1 MIIRKKTN
9 WFRMLFIWKG
19 SVLPKLLPRLAGLF
33 LFTSIIVYYRSYL
46 DRYHGELSTNIYT
59 LFGIAL
65 AIFLG
70 FRNTV
75 CYDRF
80 WEGRKL
86 WGALLNDTRSLAQQV
101 HNFIPGDESHKKEK
115 IIFMKQMA
123 AMVYALNHQ
132 LRCTD
137 AIPEIIKLLGPEFV
151 KKLEGA
157 EYRPVIL
164 MRELGTQINKWRECG
179 TIDTILQVAMDKNL
193 ANFSNVIG
201 GCERIAATPIPFSY
215 YVLLHRTIYIYCFL
229 LPLGFANSL
238 GWYAPFII
246 TFIGYT
252 FTALEAIADELEDPF
267 GNMQNDLALDAMSI
281 NIERSIAEIEDI
293 HIEKNKELDSFYI
306 T

>member
-1 MIIRKKTN
+1 MIVRKKTN
-9 WFRMLFIWKG
+9 WFSMLFIWRG
-19 SVLPKLLPRLAGLF
+19 SVLPELLPRLAGFF
-33 LFTSIIVYYRSYL
+33 LLTSIIVYYRAFL
-46 DRYHGELSTNIYT
+46 DKYHGELSTNIYT

-75 CYDRF
+75 SYDRF

-101 HNFIPGDESHKKEK
+101 HNFIPNDERHKEEK
-115 IIFMKQMA
+115 IIFMKGMA

-137 AIPEIIKLLGPEFV
+137 PMLEMNKLLSPELSQ
-151 KKLEGA
+151 KLEDA
-157 EYRPVIL
+157 EYKPIII
-164 MRELGTQINKWRECG
+164 MRELGTQINQWRERG
-179 TIDTILQVAMDKNL
+179 TIDTILQAAMDRNL
-193 ANFSNVIG
+193 ANFSDAIG
-201 GCERIAATPIPFSY
+201 GCERIASTPIPFSY
-215 YVLLHRTIYIYCFL
+215 NVLLHRTIYIYCFL
-229 LPLGFANSL
+229 LPFGFANSL

-246 TFIGYT
+246 TFVAYT
-252 FTALEAIADELEDPF
+252 FTALEAIAEELEDPF
-267 GNMQNDLALDAMSI
+267 GNMQNDLALDAMSA

-293 HIEKNKELDSFYI
+293 HIEKTTHTDSFYI